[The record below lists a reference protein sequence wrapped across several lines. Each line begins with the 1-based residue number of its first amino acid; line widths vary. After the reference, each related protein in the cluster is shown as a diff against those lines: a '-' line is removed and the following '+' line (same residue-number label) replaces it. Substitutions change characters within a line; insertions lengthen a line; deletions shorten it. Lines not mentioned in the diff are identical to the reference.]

1 MIKERILLIF
11 ISLYMGTAILSIIN
25 LFLPTLSGLIIL
37 IPFFGSYILSIL
49 TVYFVY
55 KTFR

>member
-11 ISLYMGTAILSIIN
+11 ISLYTGTAILSIIN

-37 IPFFGSYILSIL
+37 VPFFGSYILSIL
-49 TVYFVY
+49 IVYFVY

>member
-1 MIKERILLIF
+1 MINERILLIL
-11 ISLYMGTAILSIIN
+11 ISLSMGTAFLNIIN

-49 TVYFVY
+49 IVYFVY